1 MTKLNKQ
8 ECNTETCLVC
18 DSYNTLIA
26 LLAEGL
32 TLEDAFVDVIQDVLM
47 SVNDEMYGEG
57 YKTGFTDGVL
67 DAFTGIREK
76 ADNVIKAITEEDTC
90 DCDGC
95 CEGE

>member
-1 MTKLNKQ
+1 MTKLNNQ
-8 ECNTETCLVC
+8 ECEAEMCLVC

-57 YKTGFTDGVL
+57 YRAGFKDGYISVMKNVNEQTGNIINQL
-67 DAFTGIREK
+67 
-76 ADNVIKAITEEDTC
+76 EDVC
-90 DCDGC
+90 DCDRC